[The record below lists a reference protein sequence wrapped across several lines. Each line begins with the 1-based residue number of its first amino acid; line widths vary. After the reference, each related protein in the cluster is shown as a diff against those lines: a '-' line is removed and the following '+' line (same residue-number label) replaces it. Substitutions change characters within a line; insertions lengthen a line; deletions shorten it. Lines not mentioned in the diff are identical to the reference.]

1 MTTPGDRRDFLRPSN
16 WLRAA
21 GKLSTSLDEAV
32 DKLERMVSEPVVTMR
47 QESMACFF
55 CIQFGVLETERR
67 AVIEAFQLI
76 DDLEA
81 QMTVYRDD
89 SEVAIINR
97 TAVDQPVAVEA
108 ELFDLFVRCREMT
121 NAGVGAFDITSGPLI
136 RTWGFERREGRLPTA
151 EALAEAIAKVG
162 MSNVTLDETKRT
174 ISFAQSGVSINL
186 GAVGKGYALDRAAV
200 PLRKAGFQAAL
211 LSAGHSSFVAIDRP
225 SWDDRWRVDLTHP
238 LDLDQKIAVIGL
250 RQQAFSTSGVA
261 AQAFIHNGKRY
272 CHIIDPRTGWPV
284 SGILQASAVATDGA
298 TAEMLSTVFFVNGP
312 EWTARYCH
320 EHPDVGAVIVPDPGE
335 NTANLELKVF
345 GNIDMTAATDRGP
358 NQRHLQP
365 RINTD

>member
-1 MTTPGDRRDFLRPSN
+1 MTTPGDRRNFLRPSN

-21 GKLSTSLDEAV
+21 GKLSATFDEAV
-32 DKLERMVSEPVVTMR
+32 DKLDRMTSEPVVTMR

-89 SEVAIINR
+89 SEVSQFNR
-97 TAVDQPVAVEA
+97 LALEQAAVVEPQ
-108 ELFDLFVRCREMT
+108 LFELFVRCRQMT
-121 NAGVGAFDITSGPLI
+121 STSAGAFDITAGPLI

-151 EALAEAIAKVG
+151 EALAEALAKVG
-162 MSNVTLDETKRT
+162 MSKVTLDEAKRT
-174 ISFAQSGVSINL
+174 ISFTQAGVSINL

-200 PLRKAGFQAAL
+200 PLRNAGFQAAL

-250 RQQAFSTSGVA
+250 REQAFSTSGVA
-261 AQAFIHNGKRY
+261 AQAFVHDGKRY
-272 CHIIDPRTGWPV
+272 CHIIDPRNGWPV
-284 SGILQASAVATDGA
+284 SGVLQASAVAKDGA

-320 EHPDVGAVIVPDPGE
+320 EHPEVGAVVVPDPGD
-335 NTANLELKVF
+335 NDADLELQIF
-345 GNIDMTAATDRGP
+345 GNIDVTAVPSRKP
-358 NQRHLQP
+358 QKKL
-365 RINTD
+365 